1 MTTDTAET
9 TGTDTP
15 GAAAPESEAAAAEHP
30 TSVTITFAD
39 MYVLAAG
46 EVDAFAINW
55 NEEDAPPPYYVQVD
69 GKRFAFNGLTF
80 LVRGYGAALPRF
92 VQEEEAAGHLVLFV
106 ERGTRLLAY
115 VYDPEAEAEDDEAE

>member
-9 TGTDTP
+9 TGTETP
-15 GAAAPESEAAAAEHP
+15 EAEAAAAEHP
-30 TSVTITFAD
+30 TRVAMTFDD

-46 EVDAFAINW
+46 EVDAFAVNW
-55 NEEDAPPPYYVQVD
+55 NEEDTPPPYYVEVD

-106 ERGTRLLAY
+106 ERGTRLLSY
-115 VYDPEAEAEDDEAE
+115 VYDPAAEAEDDAAE